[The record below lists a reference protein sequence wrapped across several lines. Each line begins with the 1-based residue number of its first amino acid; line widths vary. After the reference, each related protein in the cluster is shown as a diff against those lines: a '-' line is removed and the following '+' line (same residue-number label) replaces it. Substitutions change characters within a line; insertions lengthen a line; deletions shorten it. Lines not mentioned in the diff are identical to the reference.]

1 MATLDTDSYAIG
13 TPDVF
18 FNNTATKAAGGTV
31 TLASA
36 CSDLSAL
43 LNAIGADSTAT
54 IANRQKFTLGNLPE
68 CSIAPEYTT
77 LDHYI
82 SDRGSRKKDK
92 TVITEKN
99 LKVTLSFDEISVKN
113 VQRFL
118 MAAQNGT
125 GSALMT
131 EVAEEGSAVLVFK
144 TDIGAPFLL
153 AFPRVTLKASGE
165 LAFSSED
172 WMKGS
177 LEMDVLAL
185 PSFSPAN
192 ETFVAALQPA
202 TLALEGV
209 TAADLAPYGYNQ
221 SETDFGTFYTT
232 V

>member
-18 FNNTATKAAGGTV
+18 FNNTATKTAGGTV

-36 CSDLSAL
+36 ISDLSAL
-43 LNAIGADSTAT
+43 LNAIGNDGSITK
-54 IANRQKFTLGNLPE
+54 RQQFTLGNLPE

-77 LDHYI
+77 LDHYV

-92 TVITEKN
+92 SVITEKN
-99 LKVTLSFDEISVKN
+99 LKVTMSFDEISITN
-113 VQRFL
+113 LQRFL
-118 MAAQNGT
+118 MSANKTG

-144 TDIGAPFLL
+144 TDIGVPFLL

-165 LAFSSED
+165 LAFSGED

-177 LEMDVLAL
+177 LEMDILAL
-185 PSFSPAN
+185 PSFSAAN
-192 ETFVAALQPA
+192 TTFVAALSPA
-202 TLALEGV
+202 TLALEG
-209 TAADLAPYGYNQ
+209 ALASEMAPYGYNQ
-221 SETDFGTFYTT
+221 TEADFGTFY
-232 V
+232 VSV